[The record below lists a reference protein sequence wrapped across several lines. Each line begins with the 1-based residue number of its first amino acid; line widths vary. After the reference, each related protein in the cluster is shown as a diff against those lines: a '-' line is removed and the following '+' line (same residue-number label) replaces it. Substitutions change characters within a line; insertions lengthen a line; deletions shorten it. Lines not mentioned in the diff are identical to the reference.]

1 MSTRIDY
8 AQIAAK
14 LDYTALDKKLEQLS
28 QRKPPRAHKTA
39 ADVLEP
45 LCEKLLALHGKGWSS
60 GQLAAELKT
69 AGVPVSPARLREC
82 LSRWM
87 SSDNKAGR
95 QRIRRFNKRPTAS
108 SKPTVPAS
116 QPTRVKSGHDDGQPG
131 LKLTER

>member
-28 QRKPPRAHKTA
+28 QRKPPRSHKTA

-45 LCEKLLALHGKGWSS
+45 LREKLLALHGKGWSS

-82 LSRWM
+82 LSRWIG
-87 SSDNKAGR
+87 SGNRARR
-95 QRIRRFNKRPTAS
+95 QVVRRLNKRSTAS
-108 SKPTVPAS
+108 SKPAVTAS
-116 QPTRVKSGHDDGQPG
+116 QPARVKSGHDDGQPG